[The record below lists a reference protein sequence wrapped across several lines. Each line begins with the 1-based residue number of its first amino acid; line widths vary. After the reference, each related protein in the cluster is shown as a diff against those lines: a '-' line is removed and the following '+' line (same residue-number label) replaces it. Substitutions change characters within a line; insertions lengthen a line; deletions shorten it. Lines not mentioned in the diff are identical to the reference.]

1 MVFFPNNIQTCA
13 HKNGYPFTYLLGEG
27 GGGME
32 TLLARKKQRDA
43 LAKETPWEA
52 SLRKERE
59 RKKAR
64 KRALKERIQEVR

>member
-1 MVFFPNNIQTCA
+1 
-13 HKNGYPFTYLLGEG
+13 
-27 GGGME
+27 ME

-64 KRALKERIQEVR
+64 KRALKEKIQEVG